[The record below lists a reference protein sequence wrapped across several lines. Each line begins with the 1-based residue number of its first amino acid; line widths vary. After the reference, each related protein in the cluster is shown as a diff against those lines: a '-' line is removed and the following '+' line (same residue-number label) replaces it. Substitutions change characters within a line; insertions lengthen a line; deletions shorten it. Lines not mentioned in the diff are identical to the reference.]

1 MKLTEEQLA
10 IINSTGDIKIN
21 AVAGSGKTT
30 TIIEYARTRAAN
42 SRILYLAFNK
52 SVKLE
57 AVKKFSSKGLTNVVV
72 ETAHSLAYKQV
83 VFRNGYGV
91 RAYGYKTH
99 EIVELLNLQGNGEQ
113 HSEFIIAN
121 HISKFVSY
129 FCNSEKAK
137 IKDLNY
143 CEVVTDA
150 KAKVFVENNYA
161 YIEQQTRILLQKMN
175 NGEIEVTH
183 DFYLKKFQL
192 SKPKLKYDYILFDE
206 GQDASAVMLDVFMQQ
221 KAVKVIVG
229 DKHQQIYSWRYA
241 INALEQTNFKSYQ
254 LSRSFRFGQDIANLA
269 VEVLGWKNLI
279 NTPER
284 YTIAGVGPSPKTK
297 SRAVLARTNHGLLIK
312 AIEYITEKKNVKHI
326 YFEGNINSY
335 TYAEEGASLY
345 DILNLY
351 NEKRHL
357 IKDELIR
364 SMRDTLE
371 LENYIKKTEDA
382 QLGMMLEIVKEY
394 GNRIAGIIKR
404 IKDKHVADDEKD
416 KAEMI
421 FSTIHRSKGMEY
433 DNVQLADDFITLASL
448 SDKLNDNS
456 PDKLN
461 EEINLLYVALTRA
474 QNSLFIPEKLFPG
487 KTPASSSQIYIM
499 RTVKN
504 DSSGTETRQLNRS
517 FGTVNSREKTTYH
530 KKASDEHKGAY
541 QPWTYAAD
549 QELSV
554 MFNKGVNLRDMA
566 KHFGRTKSAV
576 GSRIKKLQLEDLYN

>member
-1 MKLTEEQLA
+1 MKLTEEQLD

-57 AVKKFSSKGLTNVVV
+57 AAKKFASKGLTNVIV
-72 ETAHSLAYKQV
+72 ETAHSLAYKQI
-83 VFRNGYGV
+83 VFRNPYKV
-91 RAYGYKTH
+91 RAYGYKTS
-99 EIVELLNLQGNGEQ
+99 EIVELLNLEGNGEE
-113 HSEFIIAN
+113 HSEYILAN
-121 HISKFVSY
+121 HINKFVAY
-129 FCNSEKAK
+129 FCNSDKRK

-143 CEVVTDA
+143 REVVTDA
-150 KAKVFVENNYA
+150 RAREFVIGNYA
-161 YIEQQTRILLQKMN
+161 DIEKQTRLFLKKMN
-175 NGEIEVTH
+175 TGEIEIIH

-192 SKPKLKYDYILFDE
+192 ANPRLNYDYILFDE
-206 GQDASAVMLDVFMQQ
+206 GQDASAVMLDVFMKQ

-229 DKHQQIYSWRYA
+229 DKHQQIYGWRYA
-241 INALEQTNFKSYQ
+241 INALEKADFKSYQ
-254 LSRSFRFGQDIANLA
+254 LSKSFRFGQDVANLA
-269 VEVLGWKNLI
+269 VEVLNWKNLI

-284 YTIAGVGPSPKTK
+284 HAITGVGSSGKTGTK
-297 SRAVLARTNHGLLIK
+297 AVLARTNHGLLIK
-312 AIEYITEKKNVKHI
+312 AIEYMSEKKNVKHI

-351 NEKRHL
+351 NGKRRL
-357 IKDELIR
+357 IKDQLIK
-364 SMRDTLE
+364 SMKDMLA
-371 LENYIKKTEDA
+371 LENYIKKTEDV

-394 GNRIAGIIKR
+394 GNSIAGIIQR
-404 IKDKHVADDEKD
+404 IKDKHVDNDEKD

-433 DNVQLADDFITLASL
+433 DNVQLADDFITKAGLVE
-448 SDKLNDNS
+448 KLDDN
-456 PDKLN
+456 PVDKLN
-461 EEINLLYVALTRA
+461 EEINLLYVAITRA
-474 QNSLFIPEKLFPG
+474 QNSLFIPEKIFPM

-499 RTVKN
+499 RTVKDDAN
-504 DSSGTETRQLNRS
+504 TTHGRSSTRKNEARQS
-517 FGTVNSREKTTYH
+517 TEKTAYYH
-530 KKASDEHKGAY
+530 KAKEEHKGAY
-541 QPWTYAAD
+541 QPWTKELD

-554 MFNKGVNLRDMA
+554 MFAKGVNLRDMA

-576 GSRIKKLQLEDLYN
+576 GSRIKKLQLEELYN